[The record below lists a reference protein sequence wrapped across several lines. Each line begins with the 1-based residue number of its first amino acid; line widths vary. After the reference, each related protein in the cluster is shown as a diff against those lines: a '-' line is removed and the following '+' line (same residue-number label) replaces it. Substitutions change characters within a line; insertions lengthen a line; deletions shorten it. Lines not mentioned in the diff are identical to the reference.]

1 MIKKLFEHF
10 MGKKQ
15 LQKTKETNFK
25 ILIKEIFIIHLI
37 AVQIKKI
44 YKRNDYPKIGI
55 HGKNKIELGLSNC
68 GKN

>member
-37 AVQIKKI
+37 AVQIKKDI
-44 YKRNDYPKIGI
+44 
-55 HGKNKIELGLSNC
+55 
-68 GKN
+68 